1 LPRQVASCAQKAS
14 NQINAEAAASN
25 PDFKKMY
32 ENLMAFRDKEY
43 EWWQVADFTYDNF
56 MIRSRSLRG

>member
-1 LPRQVASCAQKAS
+1 
-14 NQINAEAAASN
+14 
-25 PDFKKMY
+25 
-32 ENLMAFRDKEY
+32 MAFRDKEY